1 MSLPVF
7 SRWSLPR
14 RIRRRALTLAAG
26 VLLAGRALAGS
37 AEYSSYELEVLAPEL
52 ERHRAEIEPSP
63 DGKIVSEIHVVTLDV
78 FDESDPVPDFFNVF
92 HATTRERVIR
102 RELLFREGEPYDSRR
117 ADETARNLKALR
129 QLSLVLVV
137 PITDPRPGFVRVLVM
152 TKDVWSLRLN
162 SDFQVAN
169 GRLNY
174 LLLNPSEE
182 NVFGTHASVGALLVL
197 ERDTFSVGGL
207 VSHHRILGSR
217 LSGSAFTALVF
228 NRHTGEREGSYGTL
242 SYGLPL
248 YSAEQRWA
256 FGSTVEFRDYLVRLY
271 GRDGRVF
278 LFDAD
283 ATEENDAIPVV
294 YAYERYYSANE
305 VTRAFG
311 RQRRVLL
318 TFGFEIDHTA
328 YRARVPPGT
337 DPRAEAELVE
347 EEIPRGDTRLGP
359 FVGLRLHEERYLK
372 TIDLETLGLQED
384 FRLGYDATLR
394 LYPASRA
401 LGSSRDLLGVS
412 SGLSYTHALGD
423 GLVRVLAASSIEY
436 ANDERHDAL
445 ATLAARFASPRL
457 GFGRIIADGVFQNRY
472 WNHRNRRFALGGA
485 DRLRGYPTDDPALR
499 GDDAA
504 ALNVELRTR
513 GIDILSAQCGLAAFY
528 DVGGVAN
535 RVSDIALRQSV
546 GVGLRILFP
555 QANRYVFRADYG
567 LPLSPGYPTLPGGVF
582 VTFGQA
588 FGMPTL
594 ASPSVTGFAAR

>member
-1 MSLPVF
+1 MSSSAR
-7 SRWSLPR
+7 SRWLSPR
-14 RIRRRALTLAAG
+14 RIRRGAAALISGLLFAGAAFAAP
-26 VLLAGRALAGS
+26 V
-37 AEYSSYELEVLAPEL
+37 EYSSYELEVLAPEL
-52 ERHRAEIEPSP
+52 ERHRAVLETSP
-63 DGKIVSEIHVVTLDV
+63 NGKIISEIHVVTLDV

-162 SDFQVAN
+162 SDFEVAN

-182 NVFGTHASVGALLVL
+182 NVFGTHASIGGLFVL
-197 ERDTFSVGGL
+197 ERDTYSVGGL
-207 VSHHRILGSR
+207 VSHNRILGTR
-217 LSGSAFTALVF
+217 LSGSVFYALVF
-228 NRHTGEREGSYGTL
+228 NRHTGEREGSYGTM

-248 YSAEQRWA
+248 YSAEQRWS
-256 FGSTVEFRDYLVRLY
+256 FGTTLEFRDYLGRLY

-278 LFDAD
+278 RFDAD
-283 ATEENDAIPVV
+283 VTPYDDAIPVV
-294 YAYERYYSANE
+294 YAYQRYFAANE

-311 RQRRVLL
+311 RRVRALL
-318 TFGFEIDHTA
+318 TLGLELDHTA

-337 DPRAEAELVE
+337 DPRAEAELVA

-359 FVGLRLHEERYLK
+359 FAGLRIQEERYLK
-372 TIDLETLGLQED
+372 TIELETLGLQED
-384 FRLGYDATLR
+384 FRLGPEASLR
-394 LYPASRA
+394 VYPASRA
-401 LGSSRDLLGVS
+401 LGSSRDLLGVFA
-412 SGLSYTHALGD
+412 GLSYTHAFGD
-423 GLVRVLAASSIEY
+423 GLVRVLGSSSIEY
-436 ANDERHDAL
+436 ANDDQHDAL
-445 ATLAARFASPRL
+445 ATLGARVASPRL
-457 GFGRIIADGVFQNRY
+457 GFGRIVADAVFQNRY
-472 WNHRNRRFALGGA
+472 WNYRNRRFAVGGA

-513 GIDILSAQCGLAAFY
+513 GIDILSAQCGLAVFY
-528 DVGGVAN
+528 DVAGAAN
-535 RVSDIALRQSV
+535 RVSDIALRQSAGL
-546 GVGLRILFP
+546 GVRILFP
-555 QANRYVFRADYG
+555 QANRLVFRADYA
-567 LPLSPGYPTLPGGVF
+567 LPLSPGYAVLPGGAF

-588 FGMPTL
+588 FDMPAL
-594 ASPSVTGFAAR
+594 SSPSVTGFAAR